1 MPHSFLL
8 PNLYDGETLLSQCP
22 FLSTYLH
29 FTSSLKSPLSS
40 SPWLSSPLISL
51 SLSLWVSKPCL
62 YYIMLSIYFGTHY
75 FPIVFCVDWFFPNS
89 RKTAP
94 GSQPANKDQWLYPR
108 GIIPLHYESMFSS
121 PTLSTGIK
129 DSRKEGNFYLQK
141 SFQFLWERCYMH
153 INSAFYDLSGNLP
166 WNTVGINSKW
176 DANSTHITVKM
187 SQDWG
192 FHYICSFPSIT
203 LPENLCSIC
212 GGCVLCRKCSVN
224 N

>member
-22 FLSTYLH
+22 FLSTYLN
-29 FTSSLKSPLSS
+29 FTSSLKSISFT
-40 SPWLSSPLISL
+40 LIPNDL
-51 SLSLWVSKPCL
+51 SLSLFGFLSPV
-62 YYIMLSIYFGTHY
+62 YITKCCQYTSELIIFRIG
-75 FPIVFCVDWFFPNS
+75 FCVDWFFPNS
-89 RKTAP
+89 RKTAL

-203 LPENLCSIC
+203 LPKNLCSIC
-212 GGCVLCRKCSVN
+212 GGCVLGRKCSVN

>member
-1 MPHSFLL
+1 MPISFHLFKFYQFIKVHL
-8 PNLYDGETLLSQCP
+8 FYSHPQ
-22 FLSTYLH
+22 
-29 FTSSLKSPLSS
+29 
-40 SPWLSSPLISL
+40 WSL
-51 SLSLWVSKPCL
+51 SLSLFGFLSPV
-62 YYIMLSIYFGTHY
+62 YITKCCQYTSELII
-75 FPIVFCVDWFFPNS
+75 FPIGFCVDWFFPNS
-89 RKTAP
+89 RKTAL
-94 GSQPANKDQWLYPR
+94 GSQPAIKDQWLYPR